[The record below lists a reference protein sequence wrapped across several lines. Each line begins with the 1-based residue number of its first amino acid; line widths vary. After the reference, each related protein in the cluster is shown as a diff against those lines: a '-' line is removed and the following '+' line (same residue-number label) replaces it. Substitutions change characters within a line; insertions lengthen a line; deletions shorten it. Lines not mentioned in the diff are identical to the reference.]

1 MGRKEYRTYHLRKCT
16 LHYLETRR
24 YLNISESE
32 TSKKKKECHCAKET
46 KYWVKAYCIHYFLF
60 FFFGLKC
67 FLISIVI
74 SFLSTGLFKSVFLNF

>member
-60 FFFGLKC
+60 FFWFEMFSNFHC
-67 FLISIVI
+67 NFFFIHWVI
-74 SFLSTGLFKSVFLNF
+74 